1 MNFSTQCTVDTQ
13 ILRDF
18 VYTFP
23 ATHVATLNLAHG
35 YRNIHGARKVCSNF
49 VYKFNSAIW
58 GRDGWKSRERILGVM
73 PVIHNRRNVDVCHLH
88 LAFYGFPER
97 LTEDAISCRYY
108 NTAKHTQ
115 GVQYE
120 LHGQHHVD
128 FGVLTGGWL
137 SYMTRKIKG
146 LGDENLLIEFAEM
159 PGLTSGN

>member
-23 ATHVATLNLAHG
+23 ATHVATLNLAPG

-73 PVIHNRRNVDVCHLH
+73 PAIHNKRNVDVCHLH

-97 LTEDAISCRYY
+97 LTEDAHQLPLLQYREAYAGSAVRVARAAPRRFRCSHWRVVELYDAQ
-108 NTAKHTQ
+108 NQ
-115 GVQYE
+115 GV
-120 LHGQHHVD
+120 G
-128 FGVLTGGWL
+128 
-137 SYMTRKIKG
+137 
-146 LGDENLLIEFAEM
+146 
-159 PGLTSGN
+159 